1 MEALTELAL
10 LTELLPTNAFTAPRI
25 LPRLP
30 LLAKAGP
37 ADNPSRVR
45 DVAPEMNNV

>member
-25 LPRLP
+25 LPRP
-30 LLAKAGP
+30 PLAKAGP
-37 ADNPSRVR
+37 VDNPSRVR
-45 DVAPEMNNV
+45 DVAPEINNV